1 MGSIAWWPSFGSLL
15 SLVGYGSARTQMG
28 RDQKLLAALG
38 REGDGQGQLPCLHVQ
53 QPGGGCWMVSIVRW
67 RARCRVCRRVIVA
80 LALWPLYHW
89 WYLSVLGLARTC
101 LESCVRA
108 VRRCAPGRREYG
120 FSRERRERDAD

>member
-28 RDQKLLAALG
+28 RDPKLLAALG

-53 QPGGGCWMVSIVRW
+53 QPGGGCWMVSIMRW

-80 LALWPLYHW
+80 LALSL
-89 WYLSVLGLARTC
+89 
-101 LESCVRA
+101 RA
-108 VRRCAPGRREYG
+108 VERCDDARRAGAVVRRISNCPPTVEAWLMG
-120 FSRERRERDAD
+120 P